1 MAWVIHVKE
10 AAMDVALL
18 TDPVFVVN
26 QVFNGLSLASIL
38 LLAALG
44 LALSFGLMQV
54 INMAHGEML
63 MLGGVMAFVVQRALP
78 QGVSL
83 WVALPAAFIVTALL
97 GALLEVTIIRWL
109 YGRPLDTLLATWG
122 VSLVLQ
128 QAVVMWQP
136 FGVSFV
142 SPDWLSGAFSVTDGA
157 LAGVTLPYVR
167 VFVIA
172 VSIVV
177 VLGLLVLL
185 RYTRLGLYVR
195 AVNQDRAVAASLG
208 VNTRLIDMS
217 VFALGTGIAGLA
229 GAALATISP
238 ITGVIGSSY
247 IVNAFL
253 VVILGGV
260 GSIWGAV
267 LAALSLGFFTS
278 LFESIYS
285 VSYSRVIIL
294 LLVIAFLQ
302 FRPRGFVVTRSR
314 ALEQ

>member
-1 MAWVIHVKE
+1 
-10 AAMDVALL
+10 MDAALL
-18 TDPVFVVN
+18 RDPVFVAN

-44 LALSFGLMQV
+44 LALSFGLMRV

-63 MLGGVMAFVVQRALP
+63 MLGGVTAYVVQSSGVSR
-78 QGVSL
+78 GVSL
-83 WVALPAAFIVTALL
+83 WLALLLAFVVTAAL

-122 VSLVLQ
+122 VSLILQ
-128 QAVVMWQP
+128 QAVVLWQP
-136 FGVSFV
+136 YGVSFV
-142 SPDWLSGAFSVTDGA
+142 APDWLRGA
-157 LAGVTLPYVR
+157 LTLNSGVFAGATLPYVR
-167 VFVIA
+167 LFVIA
-172 VSIVV
+172 LS
-177 VLGLLVLL
+177 LLVVIALLLLL
-185 RYTRLGLYVR
+185 RRTRLGLYVR

-208 VNTRLIDMS
+208 VNTRVIDMT

-260 GSIWGAV
+260 GSIGGAV
-267 LAALSLGFFTS
+267 LAALSLGFFTA
-278 LFESIYS
+278 LFESLYS
-285 VSYSRVIIL
+285 VSYARVIIL
-294 LLVIAFLQ
+294 LLAIAFLQ
-302 FRPRGFVVTRSR
+302 FRPRGFVMRRSR
-314 ALEQ
+314 ALEQA

>member
-1 MAWVIHVKE
+1 
-10 AAMDVALL
+10 MDS
-18 TDPVFVVN
+18 VFIIN
-26 QVFNGLSLASIL
+26 QMFNGLSLASIL

-44 LALSFGLMQV
+44 LALSFGLMRV

-63 MLGGVMAFVVQRALP
+63 MLGGVVAYLVQSSGVSEGLSLWLALP
-78 QGVSL
+78 L
-83 WVALPAAFIVTALL
+83 AFLATALL

-128 QAVVMWQP
+128 QLVVMWQP
-136 FGVSFV
+136 YGVSFV
-142 SPDWLSGAFSVTDGA
+142 APQWLKGAVSISSGA

-167 VFVIA
+167 IFVI
-172 VSIVV
+172 VLSILVI
-177 VLGLLVLL
+177 LALLVLL
-185 RYTRLGLYVR
+185 RYTNIGLYVR
-195 AVNQDRAVAASLG
+195 AVNQDREMASALG
-208 VNTRLIDMS
+208 VNTRFVDIT

-260 GSIWGAV
+260 GSIGGAL
-267 LAALSLGFFTS
+267 LAALALGFFTS
-278 LFESIYS
+278 FFESFYS
-285 VSYSRVIIL
+285 VSYAKVIIL
-294 LLVIAFLQ
+294 LLVVAFLQ
-302 FRPRGFVVTRSR
+302 WRPKGFIVTQSR
-314 ALEQ
+314 ALEDTA

>member
-1 MAWVIHVKE
+1 V
-10 AAMDVALL
+10 DS
-18 TDPVFVVN
+18 VFIIN
-26 QVFNGLSLASIL
+26 QAFNGLSLASIL

-44 LALSFGLMQV
+44 LALSFGLMRV

-63 MLGGVMAFVVQRALP
+63 MLGGVVAYLVQSSGVSEGLSLWLALP
-78 QGVSL
+78 L
-83 WVALPAAFIVTALL
+83 AFIATALL

-128 QAVVMWQP
+128 QLVVMWQP
-136 FGVSFV
+136 YGVSFIA
-142 SPDWLSGAFSVTDGA
+142 PEWLRGAVTISAGS

-167 VFVIA
+167 IFVIIL
-172 VSIVV
+172 SIVV
-177 VLGLLVLL
+177 IVALIALL
-185 RYTRLGLYVR
+185 RYTNIGLYVR
-195 AVNQDRAVAASLG
+195 AVNQNRDMASALG
-208 VNTRLIDMS
+208 VNTRFVDIT

-260 GSIWGAV
+260 GSIWGAL
-267 LAALSLGFFTS
+267 LAALALGFFTS
-278 LFESIYS
+278 FFESFYS
-285 VSYSRVIIL
+285 VSYAKVIIL
-294 LLVIAFLQ
+294 LLVVAFLQ
-302 FRPRGFVVTRSR
+302 WRPKGFVVTQSR
-314 ALEQ
+314 ALEETA

>member
-1 MAWVIHVKE
+1 
-10 AAMDVALL
+10 MDL
-18 TDPVFVVN
+18 VFIVN

-44 LALSFGLMQV
+44 LALSFGLMRV

-63 MLGGVMAFVVQRALP
+63 MLGGVVAYLVQSSGVPEGSSLWLALP
-78 QGVSL
+78 L
-83 WVALPAAFIVTALL
+83 AFLATAAL

-128 QAVVMWQP
+128 QLVVMWQP
-136 FGVSFV
+136 YGVSFV
-142 SPDWLSGAFSVTDGA
+142 APQWLKGAVAVSSGA

-167 VFVIA
+167 IFVI
-172 VSIVV
+172 VLSIFVI
-177 VLGLLVLL
+177 LALFALL
-185 RYTRLGLYVR
+185 RYSNIGLYVR
-195 AVNQDRAVAASLG
+195 AVNQNREMASALG
-208 VNTRLIDMS
+208 VNTRFVDIA

-260 GSIWGAV
+260 GSIGGAL

-278 LFESIYS
+278 FFESFYS
-285 VSYSRVIIL
+285 VSYAKVIIL
-294 LLVIAFLQ
+294 LLVVAFLQ
-302 FRPRGFVVTRSR
+302 WRPKGFIVTQSR
-314 ALEQ
+314 ALEDTA

>member
-1 MAWVIHVKE
+1 
-10 AAMDVALL
+10 MDA
-18 TDPVFVVN
+18 VFIVN
-26 QVFNGLSLASIL
+26 QAFNGLSLASIL

-44 LALSFGLMQV
+44 LALSFGLMRV

-63 MLGGVMAFVVQRALP
+63 MLGGVVAYLVQSS
-78 QGVSL
+78 GVSEAASL
-83 WVALPAAFIVTALL
+83 WLALPAAFIATALL
-97 GALLEVTIIRWL
+97 GILLEATVIRWL

-122 VSLVLQ
+122 ISLMLQ
-128 QAVVMWQP
+128 QAVVLWQP

-142 SPDWLSGAFSVTDGA
+142 APEWLRGTISISSGALT
-157 LAGVTLPYVR
+157 GVTLPYVR
-167 VFVIA
+167 IFVIIL
-172 VSIVV
+172 SIFVI
-177 VLGLLVLL
+177 LGLAALL
-185 RYTRLGLYVR
+185 RYSQIGLYVR
-195 AVNQDRAVAASLG
+195 AVNQNRDMAAALG
-208 VNTRLIDMS
+208 VNTRLVDMT

-260 GSIWGAV
+260 GSIGGAL

-278 LFESIYS
+278 FFESFYS
-285 VSYSRVIIL
+285 VSYAKVIIL

-302 FRPRGFVVTRSR
+302 LRPKGFIVTRSR
-314 ALEQ
+314 SLEEIS